1 MNRTQTT
8 SNELL
13 RSKAVSPRCFYPL
26 NSMIYLSRRSV
37 DLGWMIEH
45 QCYIHPWK
53 YKDRGEICC
62 FTLNSAGRNESEF
75 PWVSDT
81 KNYLKITRTLS
92 NFLPS
97 YVCTILFP
105 NKIPPGPVSEQYM
118 FHEMWAYQICRSIR
132 NIFLRNFSSTFSVF
146 PLLWVPAT

>member
-1 MNRTQTT
+1 MNRTQTP

-13 RSKAVSPRCFYPL
+13 RSKAVSIDLL

-53 YKDRGEICC
+53 YKDRGEICR
-62 FTLNSAGRNESEF
+62 FTLNFAGRNDSEI
-75 PWVSDT
+75 PRVSDT

-97 YVCTILFP
+97 CLHYSFSKK
-105 NKIPPGPVSEQYM
+105 NPPGPVPVQYM
-118 FHEMWAYQICRSIR
+118 VHELWAYQICRSIHTEYVFEKFLFYVFCVPPFMSAS
-132 NIFLRNFSSTFSVF
+132 NIV
-146 PLLWVPAT
+146 